1 MTNTDSHSRPLL
13 PRLLGIVAMLSLH
26 LFALFVVILELVSLV
41 PMHILFFAQANIEL
55 PTVTLHVMDLSNFC
69 VKFWYL
75 IFFLGPIADAAV
87 LAWLTFVVTK
97 RKWLLPLYSHLWLL
111 AAILLLVYINIGLAL
126 PIDSLSNAYP
136 MDSP

>member
-1 MTNTDSHSRPLL
+1 
-13 PRLLGIVAMLSLH
+13 
-26 LFALFVVILELVSLV
+26 
-41 PMHILFFAQANIEL
+41 
-55 PTVTLHVMDLSNFC
+55 MDMSYFC

-97 RKWLLPLYSHLWLL
+97 RKWLLPQYSHLWLL
-111 AAILLLVYINIGLAL
+111 AVILLLVYISIGLAL

>member
-13 PRLLGIVAMLSLH
+13 PRWLGIVAMLSVH

-41 PMHILFFAQANIEL
+41 PMH
-55 PTVTLHVMDLSNFC
+55 
-69 VKFWYL
+69 
-75 IFFLGPIADAAV
+75 
-87 LAWLTFVVTK
+87 
-97 RKWLLPLYSHLWLL
+97 
-111 AAILLLVYINIGLAL
+111 ILLLVYINIGLAL